1 MKKLFYLKIIKSY
14 FLIILII
21 YIKYLHIHLTIYLM
35 RPVEIQIKLIYYVKI
50 YQFLITLKTNILI
63 FY

>member
-1 MKKLFYLKIIKSY
+1 
-14 FLIILII
+14 
-21 YIKYLHIHLTIYLM
+21 M